1 MGQGKSFARLQTLRE
16 EIIDLGL
23 YLETGGEK
31 PRLDSNRRFLD
42 FLWNTKNNA
51 YNGAYLKDKDCEGLV
66 RYLRQICDEAIRL
79 RNSLSQQY
87 GNLVYRQVR
96 KYGHKNQDFLDLVQ
110 EGFTGLLRAVD
121 TFDVTYG
128 VSFETYAI
136 TWIRKYLSRLVLYN
150 SEVVRLPESQVKIH
164 RQRKDS
170 ASISSYV
177 DFLED
182 SELVVDDVQNMEQ
195 RFVLTNTMEYLKNC
209 VQTLNYKQRNI
220 IRTRYFDKSG
230 KMVSLETVGKQC
242 GYSRERARQIEL
254 EALTILER
262 KIEKSERIR

>member
-23 YLETGGEK
+23 YLETGGKK

-51 YNGAYLKDKDCEGLV
+51 FSGMYLKNKDCEGLV

-87 GNLVYRQVR
+87 ENLVYRLVR
-96 KYGHKNQDFLDLVQ
+96 KYSHKNQDFLDLVQ

-128 VSFETYAI
+128 VPFEAYAI
-136 TWIRKYLSRLVLYN
+136 TWIRKYLSQLVMYN
-150 SEVVRLPESQVKIH
+150 SEVIRVPESQVKIH
-164 RQRKDS
+164 RIKKS
-170 ASISSYV
+170 GASITSIV
-177 DFLED
+177 DF
-182 SELVVDDVQNMEQ
+182 SENMGDVIDGTQNQEQ
-195 RFVLTNTMEYLKNC
+195 KLIRTNTIGYLNEC
-209 VQTLNYKQRNI
+209 VDALKDDQRNI
-220 IRTRYFDKSG
+220 IRTRYFSESG
-230 KMVSLETVGKQC
+230 KVESLEKVGRQC
-242 GYSRERARQIEL
+242 GYSRERTRQL
-254 EALTILER
+254 EKGALQTLR
-262 KIEKSERIR
+262 KKMK